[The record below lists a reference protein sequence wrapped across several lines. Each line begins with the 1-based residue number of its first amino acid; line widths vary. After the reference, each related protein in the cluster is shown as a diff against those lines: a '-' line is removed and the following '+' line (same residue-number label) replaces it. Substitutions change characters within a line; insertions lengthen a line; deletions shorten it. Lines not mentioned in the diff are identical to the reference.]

1 MAIVASFIVGVL
13 SLGVWFGRALL
24 IRYLST
30 EHEFSGVTIKPYGYR
45 IDGLLDHS
53 FDSLFVET
61 NGTTIKI
68 TNPKISAT
76 LLGEDK
82 LVTLNMESID
92 ANINTEGKT
101 EKEPKK
107 DLDLAIPENVRIPLP
122 VKVKAK
128 KAKVTLS
135 DGKHWSAT
143 NITVENTGE
152 RAIAVKADD
161 VQGDFVKSK
170 AAIDID
176 ADFSGTN
183 LNANVLVQTADDEV
197 KVNLNAPKDKLTQV
211 KSKVNVTVEDPESWL
226 PMEWPHGAPSLG
238 ALNVSADAS
247 VDINTGKTTYKAH
260 VKTHLGE
267 RWPLM
272 PLNADVDVNGD
283 LDSIRIETTLRNNE
297 GGSIYLKGSFD
308 TKLNGTMKGRVDHMN
323 AKFGPQMMPLDAE
336 IRSMEKMGNKI
347 DVLVE
352 TRQGSIIDGT
362 VDIENGIIASYTG
375 DLTPYEPWALDW
387 VRGNVI
393 LTKNTKINGYFD
405 GHSMKAQVKFVEVPF
420 AYHMKADSVIVGLE
434 LTLDGIVFNKGLIC
448 TPDETFDFDGD
459 VFWGTDTPHTSWN
472 LTQRHG
478 GTGSVY
484 ISLGD
489 SLTIDAKTNGVVV
502 RTIPFADLNISDRIN
517 GTVTGR
523 WSQNFDS
530 NRGEAELNVEGNLD
544 AFDLKANI
552 LARQSGDTIFVDQA
566 HAEHDK
572 NSVQLSGGF
581 ILPNDSNP
589 DFKATTPLPIQVLYA
604 NLSSRDFSI
613 PLLLEPLNDSTL
625 TTGMLN
631 GQLTY
636 EAGMGLSGNLDFFD
650 IEFRKIH
657 PDLFNIK
664 KLNMFAQNEK
674 VEINAYLDIGLGG
687 WSGNTQVIFDH
698 IFSDQR
704 HVSVTHGSDNGG
716 SAWME
721 GFVDQDLVFKGTFDV
736 NGSWYVPGSLSEITN
751 TDMHADI
758 TADITKGLRG
768 ITAEIRSDSTVFQP
782 AKMDI
787 TFPFSVRGTV
797 QDGLVDIAEA
807 TTQNDKGESVTATL
821 QFDLDSMQL
830 KAVDIQ
836 SQSYTIVMDE
846 HSIQLEDING
856 HLEDNEDEL
865 LITADIPRMTYS
877 FNHDM
882 FGEAQALGRGDISL
896 SIPHNKEGHIKNK
909 TIGGN
914 VIIDKMVYRKSID
927 IEVTPTSIDRYLTMF
942 NNFTT
947 KLRKKGQQEA
957 KISTASPINLSLHI
971 SDSQNDSVM
980 VVTPF
985 ATFPFTVDVWVL
997 GSTTRPM
1004 LRGDISNTNS
1014 GFIGIRDLYEFELNS
1029 FQISWN
1035 DDAWQNGIV
1044 DVTSSQELPY
1054 CSETNE
1060 NETETCPINLDI
1072 QGTISNPQ
1080 PMPSSNCGTEATT
1093 ASIYYNVFLGCIADG
1108 GDESTDWNKLAGK
1121 AIGKV
1126 ISATANKTL
1135 GGDYI
1140 GDIDMKVMIFD
1151 NTTTSDKDSS
1161 YFKIP
1166 ISMDRWIKNMS
1177 LVFGYTQDQSDNP
1190 TYDQALQF
1198 GLNYT
1203 LPVFQEA
1210 EYSHQNHLSP
1220 TVSLNAMLIEKQ
1232 YLTNTGTVGNENRVE
1247 KNIGINYSYRYWNP
1261 CLLGLGS
1268 CEDIDMENKEQED
1281 KK

>member
-1 MAIVASFIVGVL
+1 MVASFIVGVL

-30 EHEFSGVTIKPYGYR
+30 EHEFAGVTIKPYGYR
-45 IDGLLDHS
+45 MESLLSHS
-53 FDSLFVET
+53 FDSLSVET
-61 NGTTIKI
+61 NGTTVKI
-68 TNPKISAT
+68 IHPKINAT

-82 LVTLNMESID
+82 LVTLNMESVE
-92 ANINTEGKT
+92 ANINTDG
-101 EKEPKK
+101 EKKQEPQKE
-107 DLDLAIPENVRIPLP
+107 LDLAIPENVRVPIPI
-122 VKVKAK
+122 KVKAK
-128 KAKVTLS
+128 NAKVTLS

-143 NITVENTGE
+143 NISIENTGDK
-152 RAIAVKADD
+152 AIALKADD
-161 VQGDFVKSK
+161 IQGDFVKSK
-170 AAIDID
+170 AVIDLD
-176 ADFSGTN
+176 ADFSETD
-183 LNANVLVQTADDEV
+183 LKARLLVQTVDDEV
-197 KVNLNAPKDKLTQV
+197 QVDLSAPKNKLTQV
-211 KSKVNVTVEDPESWL
+211 RSRVNVAVENPESWL

-238 ALNVSADAS
+238 ALNVTADAS
-247 VDINTGKTTYKAH
+247 VDINTGKAKYKAN

-272 PLNADVDVNGD
+272 PLNADVNVEGD
-283 LDSIRIETTLRNNE
+283 LDSIHFETNLRNNE

-308 TKLNGTMKGRVDHMN
+308 TKLNGTMKGHVDHMN

-336 IRSMEKMGNKI
+336 IRSAEKIGNKI

-362 VDIENGIIASYTG
+362 VNIENGIMASYTG

-393 LTKNTKINGYFD
+393 LTKNTKVNGYFD
-405 GHSMKAQVKFVEVPF
+405 GHSMKAQVKFVDVPF
-420 AYHMKADSVIVGLE
+420 AYHMKADTVMVGLD
-434 LTLDGIVFNKGLIC
+434 LTLDGIVFSRGLIY
-448 TPDETFDFDGD
+448 TPDEVFDFDGD

-472 LTQRHG
+472 MTQRNG
-478 GTGSVY
+478 GKGSVY

-489 SLTIDAKTNGVVV
+489 SLTIDAKTDAVVI
-502 RTIPFADLNISDRIN
+502 RTIPFANLNLSERIN

-530 NRGEAELNVEGNLD
+530 NQGTAELNVEGNLD
-544 AFDLKANI
+544 AFDLKSSI

-566 HAEHDK
+566 NAVHNK

-581 ILPNDSNP
+581 VLPNDSNP
-589 DFKATTPLPIQVLYA
+589 DFKPTATLPIQVLYA

-631 GQLTY
+631 GQLAY
-636 EAGMGLSGNLDFFD
+636 EAGQGLSGNLDFFD
-650 IEFRKIH
+650 IEFRKIS

-674 VEINAYLDIGLGG
+674 VEINAYLDVGLGG
-687 WSGNTQVIFDH
+687 WSGNTQIIFDH

-704 HVSVTHGSDNGG
+704 HVSITHGSDNGG
-716 SAWME
+716 SAWVE
-721 GFVDQDLVFKGTFDV
+721 GFVNQDMIFKGTFDV

-758 TADITKGLRG
+758 TADITKGLKG
-768 ITAEIRSDSTVFQP
+768 IEAEIRSDSTVFQP

-787 TFPFSVRGTV
+787 TFPFYVRGTV
-797 QDGLVDIAEA
+797 KDGLVNITEA
-807 TTQNDKGESVTATL
+807 STRNEKNETVTATV

-830 KAVDIQ
+830 KAIDIQ
-836 SQSYTIVMDE
+836 SQRYTLTMDE
-846 HSIQLEDING
+846 HTIQLEDING
-856 HLEDNEDEL
+856 HLEDSDDEL
-865 LITADIPRMTYS
+865 LITANIPKMTYN

-882 FGEAQALGRGDISL
+882 FGEAQALGRGDISF
-896 SIPHNKEGHIKNK
+896 SIPHNKEGHIRNK

-914 VIIDKMVYRKSID
+914 IVIDKMVYHKSID
-927 IEVTPTSIDRYLTMF
+927 IEVTPTSIDRYITIF
-942 NNFTT
+942 NNYTS

-997 GSTTRPM
+997 GSSTRPM

-1029 FQISWN
+1029 FQITWN
-1035 DDAWQNGIV
+1035 DEAWQNGNI

-1080 PMPSSNCGTEATT
+1080 PIPSSNCGTEATT

-1161 YFKIP
+1161 YFKVP
-1166 ISMDRWIKNMS
+1166 ISMDRWIKNLS

-1203 LPVFQEA
+1203 LPVFQEV
-1210 EYSHQNHLSP
+1210 EYSHKNHLNP

-1232 YLTNTGTVGNENRVE
+1232 YLTNTGTGGNENRVE
-1247 KNIGINYSYRYWNP
+1247 KNVGINYSYRYWNP
-1261 CLLGLGS
+1261 CLLGLGF
-1268 CEDIDMENKEQED
+1268 CEDIDFENKEQES

>member
-1 MAIVASFIVGVL
+1 MAIVASFIVGAL

-24 IRYLST
+24 IRFLST
-30 EHEFSGVTIKPYGYR
+30 EHELSGVTIRPYGYQ
-45 IDGLLDHS
+45 INGLLDHS

-61 NGTTIKI
+61 NGTTVKVVR
-68 TNPKISAT
+68 PKLSAT
-76 LLGEDK
+76 LLGEGK
-82 LVTLNMESID
+82 LVNLDMESLE
-92 ANINTEGKT
+92 ANINTEG
-101 EKEPKK
+101 EKKESQQEQ
-107 DLDLAIPENVRIPLP
+107 DLSISEKIRIPLP
-122 VKVKAK
+122 VKIKAK

-143 NITVENTGE
+143 NISVENTGE
-152 RAIAVKADD
+152 KAIALRADN
-161 VQGDFVKSK
+161 VQGDYVKSK
-170 AAIDID
+170 AAVDID

-183 LNANVLVQTADDEV
+183 LKASVLVQTADDEV
-197 KVNLNAPKDKLTQV
+197 KVSIDAPKNNLTQV
-211 KSKVNVTVEDPESWL
+211 KSKVNLMVEDPESWL

-238 ALNVSADAS
+238 ALEVAADAN
-247 VDINTGKTTYKAH
+247 VDVKTGKAKYKANI
-260 VKTHLGE
+260 KTHLGE

-272 PLNADVDVNGD
+272 PLNASIDVEGNM
-283 LDSIRIETTLRNNE
+283 DSIRIETTLRNNE
-297 GGSIYLKGSFD
+297 GGSIYLKGAFD
-308 TKLNGTMKGRVDHMN
+308 TKFNGTAKGRVDHMS

-336 IRSMEKMGNKI
+336 IHSFEKIGSKMEA
-347 DVLVE
+347 LVE
-352 TRQGSIIDGT
+352 TRQGSIINSTID
-362 VDIENGIIASYTG
+362 VENGIVISYTG

-393 LTKNTKINGYFD
+393 LTKNTKIYGFFD
-405 GHSMKAQVKFVEVPF
+405 GNSMKAQVKFTDVPY
-420 AYHMKADSVIVGLE
+420 AYHMKADSVHVNLD
-434 LTLDGIVFNKGLIC
+434 LTLEGIVFNRGQIY

-459 VFWGTDTPHTSWN
+459 VFWGTKDPHTSWN
-472 LTQRHG
+472 LYQRTG
-478 GTGSVY
+478 GSGSVY
-484 ISLGD
+484 ITIDD
-489 SLTIDAKTNGVVV
+489 SLTIDAKTDQAVI
-502 RTIPFADLNISDRIN
+502 RTIPFADINISERIN
-517 GTVTGR
+517 GTVTGH
-523 WSQNFDS
+523 WFQNFDS
-530 NRGEAELNVEGNLD
+530 NHGIAELNVEGNLD

-552 LARQSGDTIFVDQA
+552 LARQNGDTIYIDQA
-566 HAEHDK
+566 NADHNK

-581 ILPNDSNP
+581 VLPNDSNP
-589 DFKATTPLPIQVLYA
+589 DFKPTATLPIQVLYA
-604 NLSSRDFSI
+604 NLSSHDFSI

-625 TTGMLN
+625 STGMLN
-631 GQLTY
+631 GELAYQ
-636 EAGMGLSGNLDFFD
+636 AGQGLSGNLDFFD
-650 IEFRKIH
+650 IEFNKIN
-657 PDLFNIK
+657 PDMFNIK

-687 WSGNTQVIFDH
+687 WSGNTQIIFDH
-698 IFSDQR
+698 IFNDQR
-704 HVSVTHGSDNGG
+704 HVNITHGSDNGG

-721 GFVDQDLVFKGTFDV
+721 GFIDQDMIFKGTFDV

-751 TDMHADI
+751 TDLHADI
-758 TADITKGLRG
+758 TADITKGLKG

-787 TFPFSVRGTV
+787 SFPFFIRGTV
-797 QDGLVDIAEA
+797 QDGLVEIGEA
-807 TTQNDKGESVTATL
+807 STRNDKDEAVTATL

-830 KAVDIQ
+830 KAVDIL
-836 SQSYTIVMDE
+836 SQSYTITLDE
-846 HSIQLEDING
+846 HTVRFENING
-856 HLEDNEDEL
+856 HLEDSEEEL
-865 LITADIPRMTYS
+865 LITANIPKLTYGFS
-877 FNHDM
+877 HDM
-882 FGEAQALGRGDISL
+882 FGEAEAHGRGDINF
-896 SIPHNKEGHIKNK
+896 SIPHSQEGQVKNK

-914 VIIDKMVYRKSID
+914 IIIDKMVYHKSID
-927 IEVTPTSIDRYLTMF
+927 IEVTPASIDRYLTMF

-957 KISTASPINLSLHI
+957 KISTASPVNLSLHI

-985 ATFPFTVDVWVL
+985 ATFPFTVDIWVL
-997 GSTTRPM
+997 GSTTRPL

-1035 DDAWQNGIV
+1035 DDAWQNGII
-1044 DVTSSQELPY
+1044 DVTSSQELHY

-1060 NETETCPINLDI
+1060 NEAETCPINLDI

-1080 PMPSSNCGTEATT
+1080 PVPSSNCGTEATT

-1161 YFKIP
+1161 YFKVP

-1177 LVFGYTQDQSDNP
+1177 LIFGYTQDQSDNP

-1210 EYSHQNHLSP
+1210 EYSHQNHLNP

-1232 YLTNTGTVGNENRVE
+1232 YLTNTGTEGNENRVE

-1261 CLLGLGS
+1261 CLLGLGF
-1268 CEDIDMENKEQED
+1268 CEDIDLENKEQEN